1 MFESKEEARRQLQ
14 ELHNKLQVT
23 HQELQENFDKV
34 KIRIMDTVFYICL
47 STTNISIPTWSLQQL
62 KEVME
67 SKEENLRQCKD
78 NHNKEM
84 AELNDANQELQQRFD
99 KVI

>member
-1 MFESKEEARRQLQ
+1 MSA
-14 ELHNKLQVT
+14 
-23 HQELQENFDKV
+23 
-34 KIRIMDTVFYICL
+34 
-47 STTNISIPTWSLQQL
+47 TNISIPTWSLQQL

-99 KVI
+99 KVIDPLVRVPI

>member
-1 MFESKEEARRQLQ
+1 MSA
-14 ELHNKLQVT
+14 
-23 HQELQENFDKV
+23 
-34 KIRIMDTVFYICL
+34 
-47 STTNISIPTWSLQQL
+47 TNISIPTWSLQQL

-78 NHNKEM
+78 NHNKEV

-99 KVI
+99 KVIDPLVRVPI